1 MYHNIRILSERHS
14 VRVISFIE
22 NDEERER
29 LTELQAICESV
40 TAVERVPDFRPHWFS
55 LKPFLVREFS
65 TPAMYRAVDQA
76 FRTKRVDVIQ
86 CEYLQMA
93 QYRRPGPLSVLTIH
107 EALSSNAYQA
117 FQTAIAPA
125 ERFKYFY
132 RWMSILYYEVAMCN
146 RFDRVVTMTKED
158 AGYLR
163 SYAHRASIRH
173 IPIGID
179 SDHFSHSTGQIQR
192 RRPVEVLFVGNF
204 RHAPNVEAAD
214 FLLKEIAPH
223 FPDVRFVIAGS
234 YVPDDLPAA
243 ANAVFPGY
251 IADTRELLH
260 PPNTIFIAPLFSGTG
275 QRVKLLE
282 AFAMSCPVITTGLG
296 AQGFPISNGQQAI
309 IAGTPSE
316 FRASLAGLL
325 SSPALRIRLG
335 EEGRKMIVQHF
346 DWETL
351 GPEFLALVEQKL

>member
-1 MYHNIRILSERHS
+1 
-14 VRVISFIE
+14 
-22 NDEERER
+22 
-29 LTELQAICESV
+29 
-40 TAVERVPDFRPHWFS
+40 
-55 LKPFLVREFS
+55 
-65 TPAMYRAVDQA
+65 
-76 FRTKRVDVIQ
+76 
-86 CEYLQMA
+86 
-93 QYRRPGPLSVLTIH
+93 
-107 EALSSNAYQA
+107 
-117 FQTAIAPA
+117 
-125 ERFKYFY
+125 
-132 RWMSILYYEVAMCN
+132 MSGQ
-146 RFDRVVTMTKED
+146 DSGS
-158 AGYLR
+158 AGR
-163 SYAHRASIRH
+163 CS
-173 IPIGID
+173 
-179 SDHFSHSTGQIQR
+179 GQIQR

-335 EEGRKMIVQHF
+335 EEARKMIVQHF